1 MKKRHDRSRQDR
13 SRNNPRE
20 RARGHGFDR
29 VSAGTMEGVVS
40 AHRSGF
46 GFVKVEGQ
54 DESVFL
60 PPPQMSGLTSGDR
73 IRVRVQ
79 KGRDGRF
86 SGEVEKVLS
95 RGVTAFL
102 GTLEAMGRTLYA
114 HSVDRRLSLRCLVPA
129 EKTAGA
135 KVGDW
140 VIARITRY
148 PEAHRTAMAEIVRR
162 LDPERPLEMATETA
176 IARHGL
182 PLEFGAAA
190 LREAEAY
197 GERIDPREARGRIDL
212 RNLPLVT
219 IDGEDARD
227 FDDAVYAEPSPK
239 GFRLVVAIAD
249 VSHYVG
255 VGSGLDTDARE
266 RGTSVYFPNRA
277 LPMLPTALSNHL
289 CSLEPE
295 VDRLCLVADM
305 IIGKS
310 GTLIDYK
317 FYPAVMR
324 SHLRLTYTLAYEAL
338 FEGRP
343 AARKV
348 LGALAPQL
356 TPLVDLYRVLLK
368 ARHRRGALDFESTE
382 PSYDFDTEG
391 RVRAISLYAR
401 NDAHKLIEECMILA
415 NVAAAQQLKAARAG
429 GLYRVHAVP
438 EEKKLDQLLTQLAAL
453 GIEAQLPEEV
463 TPRDLRKI
471 TERAVHSI
479 DLPFIESLVVRS
491 MPQALYQPTNIGHFG
506 LALDEYAH
514 FTSPIRRYPDLVVH
528 RAIKAIIDARDPSG
542 VRHDAD
548 ALSTMG
554 QDLSRLEKRADES
567 DRYVDS
573 FLKCSYLRE
582 RLGQV
587 FEGLITTVVEY
598 GCFVQLRGIGIDGLL
613 RLDALRDDEYVM
625 SADGHAWIAR
635 RRGLRLGIGSAI
647 RVVVTSA
654 NPVEGLIDLELD
666 DAVPAVAS
674 VAPPRSVHS
683 GRPSRRSRSR

>member
-1 MKKRHDRSRQDR
+1 
-13 SRNNPRE
+13 
-20 RARGHGFDR
+20 
-29 VSAGTMEGVVS
+29 MEGVLS

-54 DESVFL
+54 EESVFL
-60 PPPQMSGLTSGDR
+60 PPPQMAGLTSGDR
-73 IRVRVQ
+73 VRVRVQ
-79 KGRDGRF
+79 KGRDGRL
-86 SGEVEKVLS
+86 SGELEKIIS

-102 GTLEAMGRTLYA
+102 GTLEATGRTLFV

-129 EKTAGA
+129 DKTAGA
-135 KVGDW
+135 RAGDW

-148 PEAHRTAMAEIVRR
+148 PEPERTAMAEIVKR

-176 IARHGL
+176 IARFGL
-182 PLEFGAAA
+182 PLEFSAAA

-197 GERIDPREARGRIDL
+197 GERIDPRESRGRIDL
-212 RNLPLVT
+212 RELPLVT

-227 FDDAVYAEPSPK
+227 FDDAVYAEAHPK

-249 VSHYVG
+249 VSHYVRT
-255 VGSGLDTDARE
+255 GSGLDHDARE
-266 RGTSVYFPNRA
+266 RGTSVYFPNRVV
-277 LPMLPTALSNHL
+277 PMLPTALSNHL

-305 IIGKS
+305 VVGKN
-310 GTLIDYK
+310 GALLEYK
-317 FYPAVMR
+317 FYSAVMR
-324 SHLRLTYTLAYEAL
+324 SHLRLTYSFAFEAL

-343 AARKV
+343 AARKT
-348 LGALAPQL
+348 LGALASRL
-356 TPLVDLYRVLLK
+356 APLVDLYRVLLK

-382 PSYDFDTEG
+382 PNYDFDTEG

-401 NDAHKLIEECMILA
+401 NEAHKLIEECMILA
-415 NVAAAQQLKAARAG
+415 NVAAARQLKEARAG
-429 GLYRVHAVP
+429 GLFRVHGVP
-438 EEKKLDQLLTQLAAL
+438 EEKKLDQLLTQLAAI
-453 GIEAQLPEEV
+453 GVDAELPEEV
-463 TPRDLRKI
+463 QPRDLRKI
-471 TERAVHSI
+471 TERAAHSL

-491 MPQALYQPTNIGHFG
+491 MPQAVYQPANIGHFG
-506 LALDEYAH
+506 LALAEYAH

-528 RAIKAIIDARDPSG
+528 RALRAVIDARDPAAVRYEANELG
-542 VRHDAD
+542 V
-548 ALSTMG
+548 LG

-587 FEGLITTVVEY
+587 FDGLITTVVEY

-613 RLDALRDDEYVM
+613 RLDASQDDDYVM
-625 SADGHAWIAR
+625 SSDGHAWLAQ
-635 RRGLRLGIGSAI
+635 RRGLRLGIGTAV
-647 RVVVTSA
+647 RVMVTNA

-666 DAVPAVAS
+666 DAPLAATATRRATQS
-674 VAPPRSVHS
+674 TRPQSTRAQRQPRAHK
-683 GRPSRRSRSR
+683 SRRDKAR